1 MTDATTHT
9 VEQVVRKQLS
19 DALGGVRGMLEAAV
33 PTIVFT
39 VVFLT
44 RHDLKLA
51 IILSLGCAGVLL
63 VVRLVQRSSVQFV
76 LNALVGIGIGALFAW
91 RAARGGGDEGDQAL
105 AYFLP
110 GLLYNLGY
118 AVVMVFTIVI
128 RWPLVGFIVGSVAG
142 DPTAW
147 HNDRNVVRLCSRLTW
162 LLALPCL
169 VRVVVQ
175 GPIYLAGPQRLV
187 VEGLGRRRARRRQAG
202 DGLAAAGGRA
212 RRDGVAALAQ
222 RHAAQARRARAAA
235 VAERQ
240 SSSRALAFSR
250 LERTSLEYILMTR
263 PSPNLKTPPSDSTSC
278 SQDTLVPVPSSAKV
292 SVIE

>member
-9 VEQVVRKQLS
+9 VEQVDRKQLS
-19 DALGGVRGMLEAAV
+19 DALGGARGMLEAAV

-63 VVRLVQRSSVQFV
+63 VVRLVHRSSVQFV

-118 AVVMVFTIVI
+118 AVVMVFSIVI
-128 RWPLVGFIVGSVAG
+128 TWPLVGFIVGSVAG

-169 VRVVVQ
+169 VRIVVQ
-175 GPIYLAGPQRLV
+175 GPIYLAGRNGWWSKDSAV
-187 VEGLGRRRARRRQAG
+187 AALGVAKLTMGWPLQ
-202 DGLAAAGGRA
+202 
-212 RRDGVAALAQ
+212 VAALA
-222 RHAAQARRARAAA
+222 
-235 VAERQ
+235 VMVWLL
-240 SSSRALAFSR
+240 SRNATPL
-250 LERTSLEYILMTR
+250 R
-263 PSPNLKTPPSDSTSC
+263 PGEPEPQL
-278 SQDTLVPVPSSAKV
+278 
-292 SVIE
+292 